1 MNKITAKQAAEKL
14 NVNDSRIRQLII
26 SGKLP
31 AEKFG
36 NLWLI
41 NEEDLELVKDRK
53 PTGRP
58 KKEKDLS

>member
-1 MNKITAKQAAEKL
+1 MDKITAKQAAEKL
-14 NVNDSRIRQLII
+14 NVNDSRIRQLIN

-31 AEKFG
+31 AEKYG

-41 NEEDLELVKDRK
+41 NEKDLELVKDRK

-58 KKEKDLS
+58 PKKKAE

>member
-1 MNKITAKQAAEKL
+1 MNKITAKQAADKL

-31 AEKFG
+31 AEKYG

-41 NEEDLELVKDRK
+41 NEQDLELVKDRK

-58 KKEKDLS
+58 PKAKDTE